1 MKAIITVLGTDR
13 PGIIAEVSA
22 KLYEHN
28 INILDISQTILQNYF
43 TMVMLVDLTGMKA
56 SYKEMTD
63 VLNRT
68 AETTG
73 VNFVGGYSALVQK
86 GATKADLRLI
96 NSIPEALAETTRVCS
111 SVNIGSTR
119 AGINMDAVKLMG

>member
-68 AETTG
+68 AVEIRMQRSEI
-73 VNFVGGYSALVQK
+73 FDAMH
-86 GATKADLRLI
+86 
-96 NSIPEALAETTRVCS
+96 
-111 SVNIGSTR
+111 R
-119 AGINMDAVKLMG
+119 A